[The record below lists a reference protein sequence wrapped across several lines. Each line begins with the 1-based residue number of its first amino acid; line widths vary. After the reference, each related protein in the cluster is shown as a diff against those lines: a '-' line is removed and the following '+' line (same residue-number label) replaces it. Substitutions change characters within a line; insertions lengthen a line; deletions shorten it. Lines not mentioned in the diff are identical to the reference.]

1 MCCNRPPQP
10 STSASALTAD
20 AVRRCVLCHVTD
32 PRATLEQTG
41 PTASDHGIG
50 CERCHGPG
58 GNHVLAVATGFP
70 DLAIARPSLVSGGPI
85 VKLCG
90 QCHSPLGREVSPEE
104 STAVRFQ
111 ATTLTWSRCY
121 SESDNALDCVSC
133 HDPHR
138 NVTKSPEAY
147 ESKCLSCHSGPDAGG
162 LARSRGHKIKPQG
175 AVEPARCPVNP
186 KTGCISCHMP
196 AVRDVVPHSTFTDH
210 FIRVHRD

>member
-1 MCCNRPPQP
+1 MSCQPPAPAEYLGQ
-10 STSASALTAD
+10 ALTAD

-32 PRATLEQTG
+32 PRAVLEQTG

-58 GNHVLAVATGFP
+58 GNHLLAVAAKFP
-70 DLAIARPSLVSGGPI
+70 DLAIARPSLVSGGPV

-90 QCHSPLGREVSPEE
+90 QCHSPLGRQVSPEE

-121 SESDNALDCVSC
+121 SESDNALDCVTC

-138 NVTKSPEAY
+138 NVIKST
-147 ESKCLSCHSGPDAGG
+147 DA
-162 LARSRGHKIKPQG
+162 I
-175 AVEPARCPVNP
+175 
-186 KTGCISCHMP
+186 
-196 AVRDVVPHSTFTDH
+196 
-210 FIRVHRD
+210 